1 MEQLGNIVKNDK
13 DIRIEILN
21 NIVRMCNNRGL
32 IEEKNMKNIVD
43 NFVKKDKTSNEHVF
57 NFKTKNNK
65 NVSIKFIGG
74 KLTTIRRISNI
85 DEFFVKN
92 KNNKKIIVVKDMNQK
107 AYKQFMEYKDT
118 EVFWERELLINIVEH
133 DIVPE
138 HILLDEEQKEEY
150 LKSYNIKKN
159 EMSRIYVT
167 DPISRYYNA
176 KIGDIFKIIRMSI
189 SSGYA
194 IHYRLVVNHS
204 LFN

>member
-1 MEQLGNIVKNDK
+1 
-13 DIRIEILN
+13 
-21 NIVRMCNNRGL
+21 
-32 IEEKNMKNIVD
+32 
-43 NFVKKDKTSNEHVF
+43 KKDKTSNEHVF